1 MAGHENKKLINPEIL
16 NQMKKKLYFLMS
28 GCALLLS
35 ISACHKD
42 HNVAPS
48 DPNTGATF
56 STAGDQVGR
65 PGVNIVFI
73 NAAQQDK
80 FNATAP
86 SAQGA
91 AYQSTIQSRLM
102 ALNPGFTT
110 NAAGLSATA
119 FSQTLATDVLNVST
133 AGTTSY
139 GTFTGR
145 GLADDVIDASF
156 KLIWGGP
163 DGNSNPGLVSDHVDH
178 NDKPF
183 LSTFPYEAAP
193 W

>member
-28 GCALLLS
+28 GCALVLS

-91 AYQSTIQSRLM
+91 VYQSTIQSRLM
-102 ALNPGFTT
+102 ALNPSFTT